1 MTRWLK
7 HFSCCWVSRE
17 ERAAAFSLRKTPIDA
32 KALHYTYRKNALAAA
47 AMVAVLLGTGCKS
60 KPKEEKAAANTSDP
74 NIVTVTPVLAES
86 LKFGTPQ
93 MADVNG
99 TLQVAARVETDA
111 QRIARVGSPVAGRI
125 LNLLVFEGQYVHAG
139 AVLATLHST
148 NLSDTQFALIK
159 ASSQQQLAA
168 AAERRA
174 EQLVAADVIGRA
186 ELERRRAERL
196 QASTEEAS
204 YRTQLLGL
212 GMTETQIRQLETSR
226 KLSADYPIVA
236 PKSGTVLKRE
246 ITIGQ
251 VVQPSDPA
259 FTIADLSNV
268 WITADVPEQEAG
280 ILKQEMDVEV
290 RVPALKDLQLNGRL
304 SFVSPIVDPATRTVE
319 VRMDVP
325 NPDGR
330 LKPDE
335 LASMTFTGRSD
346 RKLTVPNAAV
356 VREDNKDHIFVQ
368 IGPQRYILRE
378 VTLGEEENDRRVV
391 LGGVTLAER
400 IVTEGAFHLNNQR
413 KQAAIKGEK

>member
-1 MTRWLK
+1 MTRW
-7 HFSCCWVSRE
+7 
-17 ERAAAFSLRKTPIDA
+17 
-32 KALHYTYRKNALAAA
+32 YAAA
-47 AMVAVLLGTGCKS
+47 AMAAVMLTAGCKQ
-60 KPKEEKAAANTSDP
+60 KPKEEAAAAPGDS
-74 NIVTVTPVLAES
+74 NIVSVTPVLAES

-93 MADVNG
+93 MADVTG

-125 LNLLVFEGQYVHAG
+125 LNLLVFEGQHVRTG

-159 ASSQQQLAA
+159 AASQQALADA
-168 AAERRA
+168 AVKRA
-174 EQLVAADVIGRA
+174 EQLVTADVIGRA
-186 ELERRRAERL
+186 ELERRRAELL
-196 QASTEEAS
+196 QASTEAAS

-212 GMTETQIRQLETSR
+212 GMTEGQIRQLETSR

-251 VVQPSDPA
+251 VVQPADPA

-280 ILKQEMDVEV
+280 ILKVGMDVEV
-290 RVPALKDLQLNGRL
+290 GIPALPQLKLHGRL
-304 SFVSPIVDPATRTVE
+304 SYVAPIVDPATRTVQ

-325 NPDGR
+325 NPDGQ

-335 LASMTFTGRSD
+335 LANMTFTGHSD
-346 RKLTVPNAAV
+346 RKLTVPNTAV
-356 VREDNKDHIFVQ
+356 VREENKDHVFIQ
-368 IGPQRYILRE
+368 IGPQKYILRE

-391 LGGVTLAER
+391 LNGVTQAER
-400 IVTEGAFHLNNQR
+400 IVTDGAFHLNNQR